1 MKNIGLI
8 SFATGNYHIFARGFY
23 RSCDEHF
30 FARQKEFQVSYFL
43 FTNVQTLAVQ
53 TERQFHKILIPHL
66 RWPGPTLKRYHFISK
81 HAAHFKEM
89 DYLFYSDID
98 MKFVDF
104 CGPEI
109 LGGRVATQHPMFVG
123 TEGTPERDSRSKAYI
138 PEGSGSQYFCG
149 GFNGGSQ
156 EEYLKM
162 AKSCSQAI
170 EADFAKNIVAVW
182 HDESHLNRYFFD
194 HPPETILTPSYCFDP
209 KLEKLKGKYRPI
221 LYALHKTDREKL
233 RNRKKMACI
242 VFHKDAQQKYGS
254 GTLER
259 FKSSILNQSF
269 EDFKIFEINFGGDD
283 YRIFSKTDGR
293 ETDFTSRPLGTYVE
307 ACNLMMEQAMQEG
320 FSAAFLTNV
329 DDFYS
334 PFRFEHQYGELLRG
348 ADVVSSNF
356 FYVITNGEKNLIIKN
371 KDMVAFGDIRK
382 NFAEG
387 HNIVANPCVAIR
399 LDVWSNFRYDPMDV
413 PAEDFSAYKKMLAAG
428 KRFVIQN
435 EWFLYYRLSEAQVT
449 MASNPEL
456 HLREIRN
463 SVQIDYTERLKYD
476 YFTRKDLLES
486 SKKCQRRNPRGYFL
500 RTLVGLNKLLNK
512 AKPGRIPIRLLSF
525 ADEKFANAQTRLEKN
540 RVKFGYADSH
550 LMAGPDDLQASDL
563 FTANPQFD
571 PSQKGFGYWLWK
583 PFLMLR
589 ALQQL
594 PPGGVLLYLD
604 TDDGLEVDCRE
615 VLLALHSRHDV
626 ILNLTNSAPAIE
638 RTKRDAFVAMHR
650 DTPFYHEQP
659 QIEAGFI
666 SVKNTPRGRAFLE
679 EWFSWCR
686 QFSLISDEPSRLAPE
701 HDEFCFHRHDQAL
714 LNLLSFDPGVCRSR
728 ELSGY
733 IRQNLTW
740 TPSSHS
746 T

>member
-1 MKNIGLI
+1 MKTKVGII

-43 FTNVQTLAVQ
+43 FTDDQALTVQ

-81 HAAHFKEM
+81 HAAQFKEM

-109 LGGRVATQHPMFVG
+109 LGSRVATQHPGYAG

-138 PEGSGSQYFCG
+138 PEGSKSQYFCG
-149 GFNGGSQ
+149 GFNGGSRG
-156 EEYLKM
+156 EYLKM
-162 AKSCSQAI
+162 AKSCGQAI
-170 EADFAKNIVAVW
+170 EEDFAKNIVAVW

-194 HPPETILTPSYCFDP
+194 HSPETILTPSYCFDP
-209 KLEKLKGKYRPI
+209 KQENLKGKYRPI
-221 LYALHKTDREKL
+221 LYALHKTDRENL
-233 RNRKKMACI
+233 RHRKKMACL
-242 VFHKDAQQKYGS
+242 VFHKNALQKYGY
-254 GTLER
+254 GVIER

-269 EDFKIFEINFGGDD
+269 EDFKIFEINYGGDD
-283 YRIFSKTDGR
+283 HRIFSKTDGR
-293 ETDFTSRPLGTYVE
+293 ETAFTSRSMGNHAE
-307 ACNLMMEQAMQEG
+307 AMNLIMEQAMQEG
-320 FSAAFLTNV
+320 FSAAFITNV

-334 PFRFEHQYGELLRG
+334 PFRFENQYGELLKG

-356 FYVITNGEKNLIIKN
+356 FYVTTEGEKILITRN
-371 KDMVAFGDIRK
+371 KDMISFGDIGR

-387 HNIVANPCVAIR
+387 HNVIANPCVAIR
-399 LDVWSNFRYDPMDV
+399 IDAWSEFPYI
-413 PAEDFSAYKKMLAAG
+413 PAEIPEEDFLAYKRMLTAG
-428 KRFVIQN
+428 KRFVIHN
-435 EWFLYYRLSEAQVT
+435 EWFLYYRLSSEQVS
-449 MASNPEL
+449 AANNPAHTRSL
-456 HLREIRN
+456 IRE
-463 SVQIDYTERLKYD
+463 SKQLDYAERFKYD
-476 YFTRKDLLES
+476 YFTRKSFLES
-486 SKKCQRRNPRGYFL
+486 SKKSYRRNPRGYFL
-500 RTLVGLNKLLNK
+500 RTLGGIRNLLNK

-550 LMAGPDDLQASDL
+550 FMAGPDDLRASDL
-563 FTANPQFD
+563 FTANPQFNS
-571 PSQKGFGYWLWK
+571 SQKGFGYWLWK

-594 PPGGVLLYLD
+594 PPGGALLYLD
-604 TDDGLEVDCRE
+604 ADDGLEVDCRE

-666 SVKNTPRGRAFLE
+666 SVKNTPRGCAFLE

-714 LNLLSFDPGVCRSR
+714 LNLLSFEPGVSRSR

-733 IRQNLTW
+733 IKQNLTW
-740 TPSSHS
+740 TASSH
-746 T
+746 